1 MITQLME
8 ELTEITEREV
18 ARAERKHPAYTS
30 DHEAYA
36 VLLEEYEEVKEEL
49 EKIHEHLAMW
59 WVDIKYNDTLQRKS
73 YLKEI
78 FESALCCASESL
90 QVAAVACRAGAFK
103 DEKGD
108 KG

>member
-1 MITQLME
+1 MIQSIRE
-8 ELTEITEREV
+8 ELTEIVEREI
-18 ARAERKHPAYTS
+18 ARAEKKYPAYAS

-36 VLLEEYEEVKEEL
+36 VLLEEYEEAKEEL
-49 EKIHEHLAMW
+49 GKIHEHLAMW